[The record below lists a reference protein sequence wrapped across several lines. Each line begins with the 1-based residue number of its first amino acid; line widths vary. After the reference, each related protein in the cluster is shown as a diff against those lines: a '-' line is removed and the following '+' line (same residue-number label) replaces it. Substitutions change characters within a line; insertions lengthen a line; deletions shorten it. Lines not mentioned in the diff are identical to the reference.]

1 MKKLLFL
8 VLAVTS
14 VSAFAQRYEIGR
26 ATKAIK
32 IAQATTDATVRLNIP
47 IYKIEERL
55 VVEKIICRIPTCS
68 NERADGSEG
77 NWHNFFGARQN
88 EKAKALAAAIK
99 GIGDTTAEKIIDYNL
114 FTNKPDSWREFSA
127 LIKKIE
133 KQLAARNYNYKFA
146 SQVLEQYG
154 YDNMISLGY
163 GSERN
168 CRYVETPCDQLSL
181 KEFKSFSH
189 YLERKLVVVV
199 KNQTLQSFENDS
211 VEITAGSA
219 AHDVSISTTG
229 FNNYTA
235 SLYERGS
242 VLELDGTRI
251 LRSVPTEGTVAA
263 LTKSSAKNFV
273 LNVTVPAKYA
283 TSSED
288 KGSSISVT
296 YDICRADWFG
306 GCFDVVGG
314 PWSSPLNGNKLTKT
328 FTAGT
333 LKKGSSY
340 FVRVR
345 LSKVDSKFYS
355 ETKSDRLQTNS
366 VKN

>member
-1 MKKLLFL
+1 MKKLLLL

-47 IYKIEERL
+47 FYKIEERL
-55 VVEKIICRIPTCS
+55 VIEKVLCRIPTCS
-68 NERADGSEG
+68 NEQGDGSEG

-88 EKAKALAAAIK
+88 DKAKALAAAIK
-99 GIGDTTAEKIIDYNL
+99 GIGETTAEKIVDNNL

-146 SQVLEQYG
+146 TQVLEQYG

-168 CRYVETPCDQLSL
+168 CQYVETVCDQVSL
-181 KEFKSFSH
+181 KEVKTFSH
-189 YLERKLVVVV
+189 YLERKLSVVV
-199 KNQTLQSFENDS
+199 KNQTLQSFENDT

-219 AHDVSISTTG
+219 ASDVSVSTTG
-229 FNNYTA
+229 FNNYA
-235 SLYERGS
+235 ANLYERGS

-251 LRSVPTEGTVAA
+251 LRAVPTEGTIVA
-263 LTKSSAKNFV
+263 LTKNDAKNLV

-288 KGSSISVT
+288 KGSSISAT

-314 PWSSPLNGNKLTKT
+314 PWSSPLSGNKLTKT

-333 LKKGSSY
+333 LKKGSNY

-345 LSKVDSKFYS
+345 LNKVDSKFYS
-355 ETKSDRLQTNS
+355 ESKSDRLQTNS